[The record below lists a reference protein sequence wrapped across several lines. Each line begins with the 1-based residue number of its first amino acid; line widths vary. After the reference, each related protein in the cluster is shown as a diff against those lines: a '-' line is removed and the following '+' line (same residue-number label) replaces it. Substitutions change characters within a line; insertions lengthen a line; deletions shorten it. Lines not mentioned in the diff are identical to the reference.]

1 MRRSVRF
8 LLVEAAGAISRIG
21 FAVVCFA
28 VPIVAAVEEEVMI
41 LAQNFVEEAGD
52 VV

>member
-1 MRRSVRF
+1 MRF
-8 LLVEAAGAISRIG
+8 LLVEAAGAVSRTG

-28 VPIVAAVEEEVMI
+28 VPIVAAVEEKAVI
-41 LAQNFVEEAGD
+41 LAQNFVEEAED

>member
-1 MRRSVRF
+1 VGF
-8 LLVEAAGAISRIG
+8 LLVEAARAVSRIG

-28 VPIVAAVEEEVMI
+28 VPIMAAVEEEAMI
-41 LAQNFVEEAGD
+41 LAQNFVEEVED